1 MDISVDRDAEI
12 PIGVQLAWALRT
24 RIRDGRFQ
32 PGQRLPGL
40 REVAEATGV
49 NVNTARTVYQ
59 RLEQEG
65 LIDSQQGSGTFVAA
79 TPQQRATVTAIAADA
94 AREAHATGVDPR
106 EVAAAL
112 YVSPDRRLAGRRRCE
127 PPRPAPADDA
137 AERRRALRAQIASLE
152 RTLGEI
158 EAKHPGVAPPR
169 EVARAGSGPAL
180 LDADALEQVR
190 TMLVRRLAA
199 VQAAIDA
206 HRQRRRQ
213 RRARGRRGA
222 RAARQA
228 REPQAREPTGA
239 ARARTYAPSS
249 GRRLTAAPLEAIVQL
264 YFLSM
269 VLGFPLVILALALL
283 AGHLNRDG
291 YAELLDWKPTRSP
304 ELEVELELGDIE
316 QMLAAQNRHR
326 RRRGAPE
333 RTLAQVS
340 ERARAGF
347 TPRG

>member
-1 MDISVDRDAEI
+1 MSHDAAEPSVLDISVDRGAEI
-12 PIGVQLAWALRT
+12 PIGVQLAWALRS

-79 TPQQRATVTAIAADA
+79 APQQRATVTAIAADA

-112 YVSPDRRLAGRRRCE
+112 YVSLAAASPDTANASRR
-127 PPRPAPADDA
+127 APASAEDG

-169 EVARAGSGPAL
+169 EAGSASRSGSGPTL
-180 LDADALEQVR
+180 LGAGELEQVR

-199 VQAAIDA
+199 VQDAIDGIGRDA
-206 HRQRRRQ
+206 GGGAPETDEKRAPRAKPANPKPASRRAP
-213 RRARGRRGA
+213 RARGPMR
-222 RAARQA
+222 
-228 REPQAREPTGA
+228 P
-239 ARARTYAPSS
+239 
-249 GRRLTAAPLEAIVQL
+249 
-264 YFLSM
+264 
-269 VLGFPLVILALALL
+269 
-283 AGHLNRDG
+283 
-291 YAELLDWKPTRSP
+291 
-304 ELEVELELGDIE
+304 
-316 QMLAAQNRHR
+316 
-326 RRRGAPE
+326 APE
-333 RTLAQVS
+333 GA
-340 ERARAGF
+340 
-347 TPRG
+347 